1 MTVREL
7 NREQY
12 KELCQ
17 DYITRFWTD
26 FEKETTSPYWGDLAC
41 ADELVSE
48 DIIYNHYVNLVI
60 EVNQNYHK
68 LKHKKNLKKNCMN
81 YIMMN
86 IS

>member
-7 NREQY
+7 NQEQY

-26 FEKETTSPYWGDLAC
+26 FEKETTSPSWGDLAC

-48 DIIYNHYVNLVI
+48 DIIYNYYDGI
-60 EVNQNYHK
+60 EFTEDDFFCEK
-68 LKHKKNLKKNCMN
+68 EE
-81 YIMMN
+81 
-86 IS
+86 

>member
-26 FEKETTSPYWGDLAC
+26 FEKETTSPSWGDLAY

-48 DIIYNHYVNLVI
+48 DIIYNYYDGI
-60 EVNQNYHK
+60 EFTEDDFFCEK
-68 LKHKKNLKKNCMN
+68 EE
-81 YIMMN
+81 
-86 IS
+86 

>member
-26 FEKETTSPYWGDLAC
+26 LEKGTTSPSRGDLAC

-48 DIIYNHYVNLVI
+48 DIIYNYYDGI
-60 EVNQNYHK
+60 EVTEDDFFCEK
-68 LKHKKNLKKNCMN
+68 GD
-81 YIMMN
+81 
-86 IS
+86 